1 MLANVLKSLFKA
13 SAQTPRVLNVG
24 GGSKTVA
31 IPAHFT
37 HWQHLLLDINP
48 AGDVDI
54 ALDARQLHELPPAAF
69 DAVYCS
75 HNLEHYYAHEVPR
88 VLAGFAH
95 VLKEEGFVELRVPDL
110 AAVMAATVRRGMDL
124 EDALYASPAG
134 EISVRDVL
142 YGFGNEIA
150 RGNEHYAHK
159 TGFTARSLGRA
170 LTSAGFDHV
179 YPLAELGVFELH
191 VAGFRRPPG
200 QELRS
205 LLRLQ
210 GV

>member
-13 SAQTPRVLNVG
+13 GQTPRVLNVG
-24 GGSKTVA
+24 GGSKSVA
-31 IPAHFT
+31 IPAHFAQ
-37 HWQHLLLDINP
+37 WQHVLLDINP
-48 AGDVDI
+48 TGGVDI
-54 ALDARQLHELPPAAF
+54 ALDARRLHELPPAAF

-95 VLKEEGFVELRVPDL
+95 ILKNEGFVEVRVPDL
-110 AAVMAATVRRGMDL
+110 GALMAASVTRGLDI
-124 EDALYASPAG
+124 EDVLYVSPAG
-134 EISVRDVL
+134 PISVRDVL
-142 YGFGNEIA
+142 YGFSTEIR

-159 TGFTARSLGRA
+159 TGFTARSLAGLLA
-170 LTSAGFDHV
+170 AAGFGHV

-191 VAGFRRPPG
+191 VAAFRRRPD
-200 QELRS
+200 ETLRS

>member
-13 SAQTPRVLNVG
+13 AAQTPRVLNVG

-37 HWQHLLLDINP
+37 QWQHVLLDINP
-48 AGDVDI
+48 AGGVDI
-54 ALDARQLHELPPAAF
+54 ALDARRLHELPAAAF

-110 AAVMAATVRRGMDL
+110 EAVMAATVGRSLDV
-124 EDALYASPAG
+124 EDALYVSPAG
-134 EISVRDVL
+134 KISVRDVL
-142 YGFGNEIA
+142 YGFGTEIA

-159 TGFTARSLGRA
+159 TGFTARSLARLLSA
-170 LTSAGFDHV
+170 AGFGHV
-179 YPLAELGVFELH
+179 YPLAELGVFEMH
-191 VAGFRRPPG
+191 VAAFRRPPD
-200 QELRS
+200 ETVRS